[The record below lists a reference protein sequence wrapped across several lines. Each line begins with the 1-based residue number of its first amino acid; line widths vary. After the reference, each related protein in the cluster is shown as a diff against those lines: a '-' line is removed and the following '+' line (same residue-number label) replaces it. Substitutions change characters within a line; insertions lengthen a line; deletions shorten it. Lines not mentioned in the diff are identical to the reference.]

1 MILAFIRLTQVNTDD
16 IIAFNNHP
24 DVLRHMPLG
33 RPDFNRE
40 SPTLT

>member
-1 MILAFIRLTQVNTDD
+1 MTLEFIRLTQVNTDD

-24 DVLRHMPLG
+24 DVLCPVPLG